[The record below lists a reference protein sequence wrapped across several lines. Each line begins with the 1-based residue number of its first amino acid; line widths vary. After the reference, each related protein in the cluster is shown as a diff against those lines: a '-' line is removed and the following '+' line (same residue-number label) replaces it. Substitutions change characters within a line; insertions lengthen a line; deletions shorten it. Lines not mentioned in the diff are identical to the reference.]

1 MLKKFNS
8 INDSPSPRK
17 LQASMNFNV
26 GDSRAIGEESPTP
39 TPAPKFRIAEK
50 EEVSP
55 HKVIRIREVLGSTGS
70 ISPVRNFSSNG
81 NNPSNINNNSS
92 TSRRPTNSVVKR
104 KKYVFHKTEPDEILE
119 YRPPRNEQR

>member
-26 GDSRAIGEESPTP
+26 GESYVIGEGSP
-39 TPAPKFRIAEK
+39 TPAPKFRTTEK

-55 HKVIRIREVLGSTGS
+55 HKIIRIREVLGSTGS
-70 ISPVRNFSSNG
+70 ISPVRNLSSNG
-81 NNPSNINNNSS
+81 NNPSNIQNNNS